1 MNPHVLLFS
10 FSKPYN
16 EKIYQHILNSSFI
29 HKLTYKYKK
38 EILDSSECKHS
49 IFRLDA
55 HYSQTYLCAITK

>member
-10 FSKPYN
+10 FSKPNN

-38 EILDSSECKHS
+38 EILDSSEYNFLKH
-49 IFRLDA
+49 L
-55 HYSQTYLCAITK
+55 LN

>member
-38 EILDSSECKHS
+38 EILDSSEYNFLKHLLKS
-49 IFRLDA
+49 NR
-55 HYSQTYLCAITK
+55 YLN